1 MPAFVSRR
9 WQATI
14 LLVVLGCLILV
25 STLNALAEGPIQV
38 IESSVSSTFSEKVVF
53 HLEARSVADITAVTL
68 YYQIEKP
75 LRIRVDLDFPPA
87 TRISLDHTWSLKRGQ
102 LSPGTELEYWW
113 AIADAA
119 GNTLVTRRQKYLY
132 RDERFDWR
140 SISEGNLVLYY
151 YSGREAEARHLLDV
165 AREALDRIQES
176 MGVILEQPVK
186 IWVYANQRDMSAALA
201 SRGEVYDESVLTL
214 GVAAEKDTLLLLGAH
229 EEINETIAHE
239 LSHIVAGLAVQ
250 NPYTD
255 LPRWLDEGLAMYA
268 EGPLSA
274 DRRAAVERA
283 IRNDTLISVR
293 SLSAYSGDPSQV
305 DLFYGEVYM
314 LVDFMLRTYGK
325 EKMAQLIE
333 TIKTGKYT
341 PEEALVQ
348 VYGFDYNELDARWR
362 AELGLS
368 PRSQTPQPISTASPT
383 ETPPPRPSVCPF
395 SLAIPLS
402 LVGAWWFRKR
412 SDARTS

>member
-1 MPAFVSRR
+1 MLSYTTSRY
-9 WQATI
+9 WQMTV
-14 LLVVLGCLILV
+14 LLVVLGCLSL
-25 STLNALAEGPIQV
+25 SSPLNAFAQGPIQV
-38 IESSVSSTFSEKVVF
+38 IESSVSSTFSEKIVF
-53 HLEARSVADITAVTL
+53 HLEARSTADINAVTL
-68 YYQIEKP
+68 YYQIERP

-87 TRISLDHTWSLKRGQ
+87 TQISLDHTWSLTRGQ

-113 AIADAA
+113 AISDAA
-119 GNTLVTRRQKYLY
+119 GNTLMTEHQKYFY
-132 RDERFDWR
+132 PDERFDWR
-140 SISEGNLVLYY
+140 SVSEGNLVLYY
-151 YSGREAEARHLLDV
+151 YSGEEAEAIRLLEV
-165 AREALDRIQES
+165 ATAALERIQEG
-176 MGVILEQPVK
+176 MGVTLERPVK

-214 GVAAEKDTLLLLGAH
+214 GVAAEKDTLLLLGTH

-239 LSHIVAGLAVQ
+239 LSHIVTGLAVQ

-283 IRNDTLISVR
+283 IRNDNLISVR

-325 EKMAQLIE
+325 EQIAQLVE

-348 VYGFDYNELDARWR
+348 VYGFDYDELDARWR
-362 AELGLS
+362 ADLGLP
-368 PRSQTPQPISTASPT
+368 PRSQTPQPTPITSPT
-383 ETPPPRPSVCPF
+383 AAPPRPSICPF

-402 LVGAWWFRKR
+402 LVGVWWFRKR

>member
-1 MPAFVSRR
+1 MPSFTSRHR
-9 WQATI
+9 QATV
-14 LLVVLGCLILV
+14 LLAVLGCLSLALPF
-25 STLNALAEGPIQV
+25 SALAQGPIQV
-38 IESSVSSTFSEKVVF
+38 IESSASSVFSEKVTF
-53 HLEARSVADITAVTL
+53 HLEACSVADITAVTL

-75 LRIRVDLDFPPA
+75 LRIRVDLDFLPA
-87 TRISLDHTWSLKRGQ
+87 TRISLEHTWSLKRGQ

-113 AIADAA
+113 AISDVA
-119 GNTLVTRRQKYLY
+119 GNTLVTEHQKYLY
-132 RDERFDWR
+132 SDERFDWH
-140 SISEGNLVLYY
+140 SISEDNLVLYY
-151 YSGREAEARHLLDV
+151 YRGSDAEARRLLDV

-176 MGVILEQPVK
+176 MGVTLEQPVK
-186 IWVYANQRDMSAALA
+186 IWVYANPRDMSAALA

-325 EKMAQLIE
+325 EKIAKLIE

-348 VYGFDYNELDARWR
+348 VYGFNYDELDARWR
-362 AELGLS
+362 AELGLP

-383 ETPPPRPSVCPF
+383 ETPPPRPSVCP
-395 SLAIPLS
+395 SALAIPLS

-412 SDARTS
+412 SDAGTP